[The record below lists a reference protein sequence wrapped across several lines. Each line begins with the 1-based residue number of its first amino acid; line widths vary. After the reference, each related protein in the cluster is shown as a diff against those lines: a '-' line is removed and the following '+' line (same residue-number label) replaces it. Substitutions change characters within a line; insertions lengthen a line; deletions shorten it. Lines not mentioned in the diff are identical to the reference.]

1 MKRSLLAIVLVFLA
15 VPPAGAQ
22 TKSQAPKVDEV
33 LRAYEK
39 LISVHQRLQQLDS
52 GSQELQKEFGAFLES
67 DSTVHRLIG
76 FAMFVGALKAW
87 VPEIKS
93 IVTEEDSLITEL
105 VTASSRLTGDPARNA
120 DEGVRLLRE
129 QQVYLQQNATRTSSL
144 LDGMTDSLRSVREE
158 TLADFPA
165 QLEQQQLDSQLR
177 AIDELDQKQE
187 LTFARAKDA
196 FSRFKATMK

>member
-15 VPPAGAQ
+15 VPPADPQ
-22 TKSQAPKVDEV
+22 TKSQASKANEV

-39 LISVHQRLQQLDS
+39 LISVHQRAQQLDS
-52 GSQELQKEFGAFLES
+52 RSQELQKELKAFFES
-67 DSTVHRLIG
+67 DSEVHRLIG

-93 IVTEEDSLITEL
+93 LVTEEDSLITEL
-105 VTASSRLTGDPARNA
+105 VTASSGLTGDAARHA

-129 QQVYLQQNATRTSSL
+129 QQVYSQQSATRASSL
-144 LDGMTDSLRSVREE
+144 LDGMMELLRSIREE
-158 TLADFPA
+158 SLADFSA
-165 QLEQQQLDSQLR
+165 QLERQELDSQLKI
-177 AIDELDQKQE
+177 IDELDQKQE